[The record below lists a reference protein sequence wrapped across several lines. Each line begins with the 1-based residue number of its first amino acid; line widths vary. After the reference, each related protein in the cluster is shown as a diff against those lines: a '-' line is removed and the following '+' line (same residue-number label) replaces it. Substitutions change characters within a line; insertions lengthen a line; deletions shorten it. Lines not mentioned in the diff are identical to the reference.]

1 MEYKA
6 HEVKAGL
13 LVITGGIIF
22 LIFLFAISGLEAWK
36 DKSIYYARFTYVG
49 GITEGSLVRLG
60 GFEIGKVSK
69 IQLPADTDSR
79 IELVLEVNPEVKIR
93 QNSQAF
99 LTSIGIMG
107 APYVEIT
114 TGTADS
120 PIIPAGSALN
130 CIEFASLSQVS
141 GKMGNVSDNLVVLV
155 EHLTE
160 LLNRENRDHISSIL
174 NDMDTMVGQSSQN
187 MKSILAN
194 LDLLTQSLTQTF
206 DQLELLVASNDSI
219 ITASMRDLR
228 EILQLT
234 RASMANMEEA
244 SKNIN
249 VLMTDNGANYAEMI
263 KNLRILTQ
271 NMEEFSQQIK
281 ERPWNLIFKSTP
293 KDRKAVD

>member
-13 LVITGGIIF
+13 LVITGGILF

-36 DKSIYYARFTYVG
+36 DKAIYYARFTYVG

-60 GFEIGKVSK
+60 GFEIGRVSK
-69 IQLPADTDSR
+69 IQLPADSDSR
-79 IELVLEVNPEVKIR
+79 IELVLEVNPDVKIR

-107 APYVEIT
+107 APYVEIA

-120 PIIPAGSALN
+120 PIIPPGTMLN

-141 GKMGNVSDNLVVLV
+141 GKMGNVSDNLSVLL

-160 LLNRENRDHISSIL
+160 LLNKQNRDHISSIL
-174 NDMDTMVGQSSQN
+174 TDMDTMVGQSSQN

-206 DQLELLVASNDSI
+206 KQLELLIASNDSI
-219 ITASMRDLR
+219 ITQSMGDLR

-234 RASMANMEEA
+234 RASLANMEQT
-244 SKNIN
+244 SRNVN
-249 VLMTDNGANYAEMI
+249 VLMTDNGANYSEII
-263 KNLRILTQ
+263 KNLRVLTQ

-281 ERPWNLIFKSTP
+281 EQPWNLIFRSAP
-293 KDRKAVD
+293 KDKKAID

>member
-13 LVITGGIIF
+13 LVIIGGILF
-22 LIFLFAISGLEAWK
+22 LVFLFAISGLEAWK
-36 DKSIYYARFTYVG
+36 DKSIYYARFTFVG

-69 IQLPADTDSR
+69 IRLPADADPR
-79 IELVLEVNPEVKIR
+79 IELVLEVMPDVKIR

-114 TGTADS
+114 TGTTDS
-120 PIIPAGSALN
+120 PIIPAGTALN

-141 GKMGNVSDNLVVLV
+141 GKMGNVSDNLTVLL

-160 LLNRENRDHISSIL
+160 LLNKENRDHISSIL
-174 NDMDTMVGQSSQN
+174 TDMDAMVGQSSEN
-187 MKSILAN
+187 MTSILAN
-194 LDLLTQSLTQTF
+194 LNLLTQSLTQSF
-206 DQLELLVASNDSI
+206 SQLELLIASNDSI
-219 ITASMRDLR
+219 ISASMGDLR

-234 RASMANMEEA
+234 RASLANMEA
-244 SKNIN
+244 TSKHIN
-249 VLMTDNGANYAEMI
+249 VLMTDNSANYAETI
-263 KNLRILTQ
+263 KNLRVLTQ

-281 ERPWNLIFKSTP
+281 ERPWNLIFRSAP
-293 KDRKAVD
+293 KDRKAED